1 VPARRPGRQ
10 AHSVVGATITSGRA
24 AAALPGICPGR
35 DRRGRGA
42 ACRMPCRSR
51 DPVPPA
57 CLAAGRAPAGP
68 RFRPGTGQAPV
79 DGCRVSG
86 DCRLARHTD
95 ADLSP
100 REGAGHLEGGADA
113 RPPDALARTLAGPAP
128 RGDRPQDQ
136 LTPVFLSAR
145 VGGSSWPPPSS

>member
-24 AAALPGICPGR
+24 AAAFPGICPGR
-35 DRRGRGA
+35 NRRGRGA

-68 RFRPGTGQAPV
+68 RFRPGTGQARTPV
-79 DGCRVSG
+79 
-86 DCRLARHTD
+86 L
-95 ADLSP
+95 
-100 REGAGHLEGGADA
+100 
-113 RPPDALARTLAGPAP
+113 RTLSLERWQHPLRAATAHKISS
-128 RGDRPQDQ
+128 RRSSS
-136 LTPVFLSAR
+136 LR
-145 VGGSSWPPPSS
+145 VWGGSS